1 MALWIGLGVL
11 ITCALGASIGIPVA
25 LSATQTITTTTTTA
39 GNYISLLLFL

>member
-25 LSATQTITTTTTTA
+25 LSATQTTTSTTTA